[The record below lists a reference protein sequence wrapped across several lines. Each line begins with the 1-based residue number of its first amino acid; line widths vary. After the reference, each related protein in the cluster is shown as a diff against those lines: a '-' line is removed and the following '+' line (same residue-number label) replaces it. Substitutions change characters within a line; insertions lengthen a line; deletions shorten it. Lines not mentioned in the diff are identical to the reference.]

1 MISHSRVRK
10 IHFAGIGGAG
20 MSGIAEVLNNMGF
33 EISGSDI
40 QESSVVKKLRKEGIK
55 IFIGHSKKNVDG
67 VETLVYSSAVTKEN
81 IEYQTASE
89 MKIPVIPR
97 AEMLAELMRV
107 KFSIAV
113 AGTHGKT
120 STTSMIASIL
130 NEAKKDPTY
139 VVGGKLKTEESGA
152 KLGNSEFLIAE
163 ADESDG
169 SFLKLF
175 PTISVITNI
184 EGDHLDHY
192 GSFEFLLNAFRD
204 FGNKVPF
211 YGSVAINSDCLN
223 SKTIIHSINKKVIT
237 FGTSEEADIRAED
250 IKLGTFQSSFDL
262 IINGIKKGKINL
274 NIGGHHNV
282 MNGLAA
288 IAATVES
295 GISIEDIRLGLFSFS
310 LPDRRFQVLY
320 RSEKILVVDDY
331 AHHPT
336 EIKATLDTLKH
347 GEFKRI
353 ITVFQPHRFTRLQNL
368 IEEFSESFK
377 ESDITVI
384 TKLYSANQKEIPGVN
399 SEVLAQMIK
408 KKSSGIVHYIDN
420 MDEVLSFLKSEVREK
435 DAVIFLSAGDLTV
448 YAHDFSKM
456 MEAENR

>member
-1 MISHSRVRK
+1 
-10 IHFAGIGGAG
+10 

-40 QESSVVKKLRKEGIK
+40 HESSTVKRLRRAGIK
-55 IFIGHSKKNVDG
+55 IFIGHKRENIDG
-67 VETLVYSSAVTKEN
+67 VETLVYSSAITGEN
-81 IEYQTASE
+81 IEYKTASK

-152 KLGNSEFLIAE
+152 KLGNSEFLVAE

-175 PTISVITNI
+175 STISVITNI
-184 EGDHLDHY
+184 EGDHLDYY
-192 GSFEFLLNAFRD
+192 GDFESLLEAFKS

-211 YGSVAINSDCLN
+211 YGAVIINSDCPN
-223 SKTIIHSINKKVIT
+223 SRKIIRNINKKVIT
-237 FGTSEEADIRAED
+237 FGTSEEADIRAEN
-250 IKLGTFQSSFDL
+250 IMLGTFLSSFDL
-262 IINGIKKGKINL
+262 IINGIKKGRINL
-274 NIGGHHNV
+274 NIGGHHNIL
-282 MNGLAA
+282 NSLAA

-295 GISIEDIRLGLFSFS
+295 GINIEDIRSGLIKFS

-320 RSEKILVVDDY
+320 RNERIFVVDDY

-336 EIKATLDTLKH
+336 EIKVSLDTLKH
-347 GEFKRI
+347 GKFKRVVTI
-353 ITVFQPHRFTRLQNL
+353 FQPHRFTRLQNL
-368 IEEFSESFK
+368 MEDFAESF
-377 ESDITVI
+377 ESSDITILAKV
-384 TKLYSANQKEIPGVN
+384 YSANQKEIVGVN
-399 SEVLAQMIK
+399 SGTLAQMIK
-408 KKSSGIVHYIDN
+408 DKNSGTVHYLDN
-420 MDEVLSFLKSEVREK
+420 VADILSFLKAEIGDG
-435 DAVIFLSAGDLTV
+435 DAVIFFSAGDLTRC
-448 YAHDFSKM
+448 AHDFARI
-456 MEAENR
+456 MEMDNK